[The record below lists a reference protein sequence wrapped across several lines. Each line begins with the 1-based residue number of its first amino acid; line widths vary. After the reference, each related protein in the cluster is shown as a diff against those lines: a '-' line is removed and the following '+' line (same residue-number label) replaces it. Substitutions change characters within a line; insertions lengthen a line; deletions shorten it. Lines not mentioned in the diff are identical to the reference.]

1 MAQAL
6 GTDDSITTCDCC
18 GKSGLKLTVLIQL
31 DSGDVVNY
39 GTTCASRNTGKPAK
53 QINAEIRNEAKR
65 VRDAA
70 AAELKACAEYQ
81 ALRAKIKARPANM
94 IGRAAMEFIA
104 AEDAAETAAR
114 VRIAS
119 KYGLKP
125 YEVNAA

>member
-39 GTTCASRNTGKPAK
+39 GTTCASRNTGKPPK

-65 VRDAA
+65 IRDAA
-70 AAELKACAEYQ
+70 AAEYRASAAFKA
-81 ALRAKIKARPANM
+81 LWAKIQARPRNL
-94 IGRAAMEFIA
+94 IGRAAFDFIL
-104 AEDAAETAAR
+104 AEDAADTEARRAIAA
-114 VRIAS
+114 

-125 YEVNAA
+125 YEVAA

>member
-31 DSGDVVNY
+31 DDGEIVNY

-53 QINAEIRNEAKR
+53 R

-70 AAELKACAEYQ
+70 AAEYRASAAFQ
-81 ALRAKIKARPANM
+81 ALVAKLHARPRNL
-94 IGRAAMEFIA
+94 IGRAAFDFIA
-104 AEDAAETAAR
+104 DEDSADTEARKAIAA
-114 VRIAS
+114 
-119 KYGLKP
+119 KYGLQP
-125 YEVNAA
+125 YEVHA